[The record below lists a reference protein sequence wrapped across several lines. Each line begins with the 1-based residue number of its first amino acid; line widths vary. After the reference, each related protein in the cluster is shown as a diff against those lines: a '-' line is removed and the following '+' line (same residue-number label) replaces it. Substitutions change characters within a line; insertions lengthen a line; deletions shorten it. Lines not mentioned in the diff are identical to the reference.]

1 MRLRGRAATLKL
13 AVAAGLAHEAW
24 VAHALPAKY
33 SGMLV
38 KATRYVARGRA
49 YWVLASSV
57 LALGCGTDDIELRP
71 ASPLL
76 ASPAPS
82 LDVASPMS
90 DELGPADVTA
100 PATAAAVPGRDGV
113 IIPSG
118 QLPGAKPPGPASA
131 QGCQKV
137 DFLFVIDDSSSMR
150 DEQANLARSFPGFI
164 QIMKRFVQARDF
176 HIMVV
181 STGGSREEEDEPS
194 LDPEACDDI
203 QGAGKRR
210 TPDGVDCGI
219 QGGLSYMVDSQP
231 ELEATFSCV
240 AQVGTD
246 GSAIEEPMDALL
258 AATGQALNAEGRCN
272 AGFLR
277 DDAILVV
284 TLITDEDDRRSSG
297 DPEDWQRLLLEAKR
311 GDDAALVLLGL
322 VGDNNVDGGLL
333 GGPCSGG
340 DADGSPRLQ
349 EFVESV
355 NGIVGSV
362 CAPEYADFFQTAV
375 GTVDSACDD
384 FVPPSA
390 PP

>member
-1 MRLRGRAATLKL
+1 
-13 AVAAGLAHEAW
+13 
-24 VAHALPAKY
+24 
-33 SGMLV
+33 MLV
-38 KATRYVARGRA
+38 KATRSVARSRA
-49 YWVLASSV
+49 FWVLAWSA

-71 ASPLL
+71 TRPQPASPDAPLEGE
-76 ASPAPS
+76 PAVGEV
-82 LDVASPMS
+82 LDPGEVA
-90 DELGPADVTA
+90 A
-100 PATAAAVPGRDGV
+100 PVPAAAVPGRDGV
-113 IIPSG
+113 LIPTA
-118 QLPGAKPPGPASA
+118 QLPGEAPPPVAPA

-137 DFLFVIDDSSSMR
+137 DFLFVIDNSSSME

-164 QIMKRFVQARDF
+164 QVMQKLLEASDF

-181 STGGSREEEDEPS
+181 STGGDREDEDEPT
-194 LDPEACDDI
+194 LDPEECDDV

-210 TPDGVDCGI
+210 SPEGLDCGI
-219 QGGLSYMVDSQP
+219 QGGLSYMVSTQP

-258 AATGQALNAEGRCN
+258 AATSQSLNAEGRCN

-284 TLITDEDDRRSSG
+284 TLITDEDDRRSTG
-297 DPEDWQRLLLEAKR
+297 DPEDWRRLLLDAKR
-311 GDDAALVLLGL
+311 GDEAALVLLGL

-362 CAPEYADFFQTAV
+362 CASEYANFFQTAV
-375 GTVDSACDD
+375 GTVDSACED
-384 FVPPSA
+384 FVPP
-390 PP
+390 PPPF